1 MWILMDQKRYFY
13 SCEGAGFLYVD
24 VNLLVYSL
32 GDWLSKW
39 DFGFT
44 YYSETFIIIA
54 TEKLHWGNI

>member
-24 VNLLVYSL
+24 ANLLVYSL
-32 GDWLSKW
+32 GDRLSKW

-54 TEKLHWGNI
+54 T